1 MGPRIEHGYTR
12 NSMLVYIGPYYFTRK
27 TYELKLLNCIIFIS
41 YLAGVLVEFMFLVD
55 YRQYLADHL

>member
-41 YLAGVLVEFMFLVD
+41 YLAGVLFEFIFLG
-55 YRQYLADHL
+55 RL